1 MDFVKLSSHGVS
13 RAQRAPV
20 RFASVRSRRGSW
32 VRRRPR
38 RRGRPHG
45 PGPVGREGTG
55 QRLRPSPSPSG
66 RALCDGRAAMMT
78 QIEHALSSHQITGD
92 VPGRPLPR
100 SATATTSSLL
110 VERCILHSRTTVGAA
125 LSSAK
130 CTSRR
135 QGTPAPAA
143 DWPAAP
149 LPGARNNASCPNLLQ
164 RPGSHRSAERETLI
178 FRASARRRSRRG
190 TPLQQIWT
198 TARPGPPQELHAHHS
213 ASAHP
218 HHRSD
223 PGPRTIAPD
232 EKGSRSAADPRVL

>member
-1 MDFVKLSSHGVS
+1 MRGAGDGRGGTAHSTGTRPRQIGGIMRKTLHRPAGAPSSNVQHTRTDREEDPAAHAV
-13 RAQRAPV
+13 
-20 RFASVRSRRGSW
+20 
-32 VRRRPR
+32 RRPR
-38 RRGRPHG
+38 AAP
-45 PGPVGREGTG
+45 
-55 QRLRPSPSPSG
+55 LSPS
-66 RALCDGRAAMMT
+66 RRVA
-78 QIEHALSSHQITGD
+78 GD
-92 VPGRPLPR
+92 VPGRDRHRGPR
-100 SATATTSSLL
+100 RPRPARFFA
-110 VERCILHSRTTVGAA
+110 EMCILHSRMTVGTA

-135 QGTPAPAA
+135 PGAPAA
-143 DWPAAP
+143 ASARPAAP
-149 LPGARNNASCPNLLQ
+149 LPGTRNNASCPNLLQ

-198 TARPGPPQELHAHHS
+198 TARPGPPQEPHAHHS